1 MQLDLTV
8 KIMSSEE
15 NIIIEEQ
22 PDFDA
27 ILLACKKEKEL
38 ADTLIEKAEQELVL
52 MQEQIDRMKVMS
64 EVYQREVN
72 RINNIKD

>member
-1 MQLDLTV
+1 
-8 KIMSSEE
+8 MSSEE

-22 PDFDA
+22 PDFET